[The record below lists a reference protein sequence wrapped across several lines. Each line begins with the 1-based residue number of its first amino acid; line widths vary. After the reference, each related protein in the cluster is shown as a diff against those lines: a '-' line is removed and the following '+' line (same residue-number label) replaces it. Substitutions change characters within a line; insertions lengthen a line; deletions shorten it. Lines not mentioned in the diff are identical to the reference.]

1 MIKSTF
7 ASTNWR
13 IIDTERSKYNPGQEW
28 LLPNSANAE
37 PAAER
42 PVDILSNGFKIRVAD
57 GGDINYSTSALTYI
71 YCAFAETPSFN
82 LYGGQSNAR

>member
-1 MIKSTF
+1 MIKSTSS
-7 ASTNWR
+7 STNWR

-28 LLPNSANAE
+28 LFPNSSNAE

-57 GGDINYSTSALTYI
+57 GGDINYSSSSLTYI
-71 YCAFAETPSFN
+71 YAAFAETPTQN
-82 LYGGQSNAR
+82 LYGAQSNAR